1 MRSKMQNDRITEEA
15 DWRDGMN
22 AFRLSCWRELKQL
35 REQVKTLEHQL
46 NGSSNEREESE
57 AI

>member
-1 MRSKMQNDRITEEA
+1 MRSKLQNDRITEEA

-22 AFRLSCWRELKQL
+22 AFRLSCWRELEQL
-35 REQVKTLEHQL
+35 REQVKTLENQL
-46 NGSSNEREESE
+46 NRSSNEREESK